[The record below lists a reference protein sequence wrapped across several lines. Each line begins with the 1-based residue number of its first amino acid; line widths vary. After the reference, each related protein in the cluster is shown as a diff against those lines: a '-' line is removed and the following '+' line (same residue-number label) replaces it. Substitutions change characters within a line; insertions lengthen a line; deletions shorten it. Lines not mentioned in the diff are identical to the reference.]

1 MKAAIPGM
9 APEKATG
16 EVPRGTHL
24 DAQPFSWRAGWRYG
38 LMGLPLAF
46 VALPLYVLLPN
57 HYARNFGLSLA
68 SLGALLLAVRL
79 FDTVIDPWLG
89 RWTDSLFA
97 RSPAAVLRWGALA
110 GALLCG
116 GFALMFFPPAAVAG
130 GAGTGLLVWLGLSLL
145 LTTVA
150 FSALSILHQAWGAR
164 LGGNEAKRSRVV
176 TWREGFGLAG
186 VVLASISPLALGLPV
201 TTAILLVASIVAWLA
216 WRDGPTPTSISRTAA
231 PLAGPVDHAAAAT
244 PLHPLSTKPSAPPA
258 TAVLARATLWLPWS
272 RPGFRALMAVFM
284 VNGIASAVPATLIL
298 FFVQDRLQAPA
309 RMEPLFLGSYFV
321 CAALALPL
329 WLRVVARLG
338 LARTWAI
345 GMALALAVFGFASQ
359 LGTGDSLA
367 FLLVCAASGVAM
379 ATDLALPAALLN
391 GQIEAQG
398 DRGQREGAYFGWWAF
413 ATKLNLAL
421 AAGLAL
427 PLLGA
432 FGYAPGAR
440 DAQALTALTWAYCLL
455 PCALKTLALA
465 LLYFTL
471 IRKTP

>member
-1 MKAAIPGM
+1 MAAASHP
-9 APEKATG
+9 A
-16 EVPRGTHL
+16 
-24 DAQPFSWRAGWRYG
+24 FSWQAGWRYG

-57 HYARNFGLSLA
+57 HYAREFGLGLGT
-68 SLGALLLAVRL
+68 LGALLLAVRL

-89 RWTDSLFA
+89 RWTDRLFA
-97 RSPAAVLRWGALA
+97 RSPAAVLGWGALA
-110 GALLCG
+110 AALLCG
-116 GFALMFFPPAAVAG
+116 GFALMFFPPTAISAPAD
-130 GAGTGLLVWLGLSLL
+130 TSLLVWLGLSLL

-164 LGGNEAKRSRVV
+164 LGGNEAKRTRVV
-176 TWREGFGLAG
+176 AWREGFGLAG

-201 TTAILLVASIVAWLA
+201 TTAILLIASIAAWLA
-216 WRDGPTPTSISRTAA
+216 WRGGPMPLHKASSPTPNAQQRQPQTVAPTS
-231 PLAGPVDHAAAAT
+231 V
-244 PLHPLSTKPSAPPA
+244 
-258 TAVLARATLWLPWS
+258 WLPWS

-309 RMEPLFLGSYFV
+309 AMTPLFMGSYFV
-321 CAALALPL
+321 FAALALPL
-329 WLRVVARLG
+329 WLKVVSRIG
-338 LARTWAI
+338 LARTWGL

-359 LGTGDSLA
+359 LGAGNNLA
-367 FLLVCAASGVAM
+367 FLLVCALSGIAM
-379 ATDLALPAALLN
+379 GTDLALPAALLN

-398 DRGQREGAYFGWWAF
+398 DRGQAEGANFGWWAF

-432 FGYAPGAR
+432 FGYTPGAR
-440 DAQALTALTWAYCLL
+440 DAQALTTLTWAYCLL
-455 PCALKTLALA
+455 PCALKSVALA
-465 LLYFTL
+465 LLYFTH